1 MINCIAV
8 DDEPLAL
15 KQLENYISQ
24 VPFLDFKGGCRCTAE
39 AMKYIREDIVDAIF
53 LDINMPDINGIDFV
67 KTLVTPPIIVFTTAY
82 ADYAVEGFKVNA
94 VDYLL
99 KPFGLDEFRRAAE
112 KVRVQ
117 YEQREGNS
125 TAVADEDDSLF
136 FKTDYKIVRVNVSS
150 ISCIEGMS
158 EYLKLHMDGNVDPL
172 VILLSMKKLEGRLPS
187 YFMRVHKSYIIN
199 LRKIREVAR
208 GRVLMEDGTLIPVGD
223 MYKEAFQAYLDSE
236 FLGK

>member
-24 VPFLDFKGGCRCTAE
+24 VPFLDFKGGCRCAAE

-158 EYLKLHMDGNVDPL
+158 EYLKLHMNGNVDPL

-223 MYKEAFQAYLDSE
+223 MYKEAFQAYLDSK

>member
-24 VPFLDFKGGCRCTAE
+24 VPSLDFKGGCRCAAE

-125 TAVADEDDSLF
+125 TAVADDDDSLF

-223 MYKEAFQAYLDSE
+223 MYKEAFQAYLDSK

>member
-24 VPFLDFKGGCRCTAE
+24 VPFLDFKGGCRCAAE

-158 EYLKLHMDGNVDPL
+158 EYLKLHMDGNVDPI

-223 MYKEAFQAYLDSE
+223 MYKEAFQAYLDSK

>member
-24 VPFLDFKGGCRCTAE
+24 VPFLDFKGGCRCAAE

-99 KPFGLDEFRRAAE
+99 KPFGLDEFRRTAE

-223 MYKEAFQAYLDSE
+223 MYKEAFQAYLDSK

>member
-1 MINCIAV
+1 M
-8 DDEPLAL
+8 

-24 VPFLDFKGGCRCTAE
+24 VPFLDFKGGCRCAAE

-223 MYKEAFQAYLDSE
+223 MYKEAFQAYLDSK

>member
-24 VPFLDFKGGCRCTAE
+24 VPFLDFKGGCRCAAE

-125 TAVADEDDSLF
+125 TAVADEDDSLS

-172 VILLSMKKLEGRLPS
+172 VILLSMKKLEGRLPA

-223 MYKEAFQAYLDSE
+223 MYKEAFQAYLDSK

>member
-24 VPFLDFKGGCRCTAE
+24 VPFLDFKGGCRCAAE

-199 LRKIREVAR
+199 LRKIREVAL

-223 MYKEAFQAYLDSE
+223 MYKEAFQAYLDSK

>member
-1 MINCIAV
+1 M
-8 DDEPLAL
+8 

-24 VPFLDFKGGCRCTAE
+24 VPFLDFKGGCRCAAE

-94 VDYLL
+94 ADYLL
-99 KPFGLDEFRRAAE
+99 KPFSLDEFRRAAE

-223 MYKEAFQAYLDSE
+223 MYKEAFQAYLDSK

>member
-1 MINCIAV
+1 M
-8 DDEPLAL
+8 
-15 KQLENYISQ
+15 
-24 VPFLDFKGGCRCTAE
+24 PFFDFKGGCRCAAE

-223 MYKEAFQAYLDSE
+223 MYKEAFQAYLDSK

>member
-24 VPFLDFKGGCRCTAE
+24 VPFLDFKGGCRCAAE

-99 KPFGLDEFRRAAE
+99 KPFGLDEFCRAAE

-223 MYKEAFQAYLDSE
+223 MYKEAFQAYLDSK

>member
-24 VPFLDFKGGCRCTAE
+24 VPFLDFKGGCRCAAE

-223 MYKEAFQAYLDSE
+223 MYKEAFQAHLDSK

>member
-24 VPFLDFKGGCRCTAE
+24 VPFLDFKGGCRCAAE

-223 MYKEAFQAYLDSE
+223 MYKEAFQAYLYSK

>member
-24 VPFLDFKGGCRCTAE
+24 VPFFDFKGGCRCAAV

-94 VDYLL
+94 ADYLL

-223 MYKEAFQAYLDSE
+223 MYKEAFQAYLDSK

>member
-24 VPFLDFKGGCRCTAE
+24 VPFLDFKGGCRCAAE

-199 LRKIREVAR
+199 LRKIREVDR

-223 MYKEAFQAYLDSE
+223 MYKEAFQAYLDSK

>member
-24 VPFLDFKGGCRCTAE
+24 VPFLDFKGGCRCAAE

-136 FKTDYKIVRVNVSS
+136 FKTDYKIVRVNVS
-150 ISCIEGMS
+150 
-158 EYLKLHMDGNVDPL
+158 
-172 VILLSMKKLEGRLPS
+172 
-187 YFMRVHKSYIIN
+187 
-199 LRKIREVAR
+199 
-208 GRVLMEDGTLIPVGD
+208 
-223 MYKEAFQAYLDSE
+223 
-236 FLGK
+236 

>member
-24 VPFLDFKGGCRCTAE
+24 VPFLDFKGGCRCAAE
-39 AMKYIREDIVDAIF
+39 TMKYIREDIVDAIF

-223 MYKEAFQAYLDSE
+223 MYKEAFQAYLDSK

>member
-24 VPFLDFKGGCRCTAE
+24 VPFLDFKGGCRCAAE

-53 LDINMPDINGIDFV
+53 LDINMPDINGVDFV

-223 MYKEAFQAYLDSE
+223 MYKEAFQAYLDSK

>member
-24 VPFLDFKGGCRCTAE
+24 VPFLDFKGGCRCAAE

-158 EYLKLHMDGNVDPL
+158 EYLKLHMDGNMDPL

-208 GRVLMEDGTLIPVGD
+208 GRVLMEDGTLLPVGD
-223 MYKEAFQAYLDSE
+223 MYKEAFQAYLDSK

>member
-24 VPFLDFKGGCRCTAE
+24 VPFLDFKGGCRCAAE

-223 MYKEAFQAYLDSE
+223 MYKEAFQAYLDST

>member
-24 VPFLDFKGGCRCTAE
+24 VPFLDFKGGCRCAAE

-53 LDINMPDINGIDFV
+53 LDINMLDINGIDFV

-223 MYKEAFQAYLDSE
+223 MYKEAFQAYLDSK

>member
-24 VPFLDFKGGCRCTAE
+24 VPFLDFKGGCRCAAE
-39 AMKYIREDIVDAIF
+39 AMKYMRDDIGDAIF

-223 MYKEAFQAYLDSE
+223 MYKEAFQAYLDSK

>member
-24 VPFLDFKGGCRCTAE
+24 VPFLDFKGGCRCAAE

-136 FKTDYKIVRVNVSS
+136 FKTDCKIVRVNVSS

-223 MYKEAFQAYLDSE
+223 MYKEAFQAYLDSK

>member
-24 VPFLDFKGGCRCTAE
+24 VPFLDFKGGCRCAAE

-158 EYLKLHMDGNVDPL
+158 EYLKLHMDGNVNPL

-223 MYKEAFQAYLDSE
+223 MYKEAFQAYLDSK

>member
-24 VPFLDFKGGCRCTAE
+24 VPFLDFKGGCRCAAE

-150 ISCIEGMS
+150 ISFIEGMS

-223 MYKEAFQAYLDSE
+223 MYKEAFQAYLDSK

>member
-24 VPFLDFKGGCRCTAE
+24 VPFFDFKGGCRCAAE

-82 ADYAVEGFKVNA
+82 ADYTVEGFKVNA

-172 VILLSMKKLEGRLPS
+172 VILLSMKKLEGRLPA

-223 MYKEAFQAYLDSE
+223 MYKEAFQAYLDSK

>member
-24 VPFLDFKGGCRCTAE
+24 VPFLDFKGGCRCAAE

-187 YFMRVHKSYIIN
+187 YFMRIHKSYIIN

-223 MYKEAFQAYLDSE
+223 MYKEAFQAYLDSK

>member
-24 VPFLDFKGGCRCTAE
+24 VPFLDFKGGCRCAAE

-99 KPFGLDEFRRAAE
+99 KPFCLDEFRRAAE

-223 MYKEAFQAYLDSE
+223 MYKEAFQAYLDSK

>member
-24 VPFLDFKGGCRCTAE
+24 VPFLDFKGGCRCAAE

-199 LRKIREVAR
+199 LRKIREGAR

-223 MYKEAFQAYLDSE
+223 MYKEAFQAYLDSK

>member
-24 VPFLDFKGGCRCTAE
+24 VPFFDFKGGCRCATE

-94 VDYLL
+94 ADYLL
-99 KPFGLDEFRRAAE
+99 KPFSLDEFRRAAE

-223 MYKEAFQAYLDSE
+223 MYKEAFQAYLDSK

>member
-24 VPFLDFKGGCRCTAE
+24 VPFLDFKGGCRCAAE

-53 LDINMPDINGIDFV
+53 LDINMPDMNGIDFV

-82 ADYAVEGFKVNA
+82 ADYAVDGFKVNA

-223 MYKEAFQAYLDSE
+223 MYKEAFQAYLDSK

>member
-24 VPFLDFKGGCRCTAE
+24 VPFLDFKGGCRCAAE

-94 VDYLL
+94 ADYLL

-187 YFMRVHKSYIIN
+187 YFMRIHKSYIIN

-223 MYKEAFQAYLDSE
+223 MYKEAFQAYLDSK

>member
-24 VPFLDFKGGCRCTAE
+24 VPFFDFKGGCRCAAE

-187 YFMRVHKSYIIN
+187 YFMRGHKSYIIN

-223 MYKEAFQAYLDSE
+223 MYKEAFQAYLDSK

>member
-24 VPFLDFKGGCRCTAE
+24 VPFLDFKGGCRCAAE

-112 KVRVQ
+112 KVRAQ

-223 MYKEAFQAYLDSE
+223 MYKEAFQAYLDSK

>member
-24 VPFLDFKGGCRCTAE
+24 VPFLDFKGGCRCAAE
-39 AMKYIREDIVDAIF
+39 AMNYIREDIVDAIF

-223 MYKEAFQAYLDSE
+223 MYKEAFQAYLDSK

>member
-24 VPFLDFKGGCRCTAE
+24 VPFLDFKGGCRCAAE

-199 LRKIREVAR
+199 LRKIREVPR

-223 MYKEAFQAYLDSE
+223 MYKEAFQAYLDSK

>member
-24 VPFLDFKGGCRCTAE
+24 VPFLDFKGGCRCAAE

-136 FKTDYKIVRVNVSS
+136 FKTDYKIVRVTVSS

-223 MYKEAFQAYLDSE
+223 MYKEAFQAYLDSK